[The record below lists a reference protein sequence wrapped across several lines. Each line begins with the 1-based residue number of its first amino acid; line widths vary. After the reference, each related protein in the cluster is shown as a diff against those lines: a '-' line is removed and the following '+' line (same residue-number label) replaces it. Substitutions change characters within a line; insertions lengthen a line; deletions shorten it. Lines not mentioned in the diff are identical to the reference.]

1 MTLRKG
7 AFFNDHKSTS
17 PEGDSKMKK
26 RYGFILTL
34 AFMITFAPVTYA
46 ELLVDPSQK
55 TDPGGLEVGGI
66 FMYSD
71 VDYEIW
77 DIKRLI
83 AGGYAAFGLSEIID
97 IYAGAGYIID
107 SDPSGWP
114 NGDSGFIVAGGVRG
128 LVYENNPMAVIV
140 YSQLG
145 YITEDYGTVHYS
157 ADGTLLEL
165 IVGGI
170 FKYSLNDQL
179 SFYGGLELI
188 PYSDGEV
195 DFSGRLRDFDLERD
209 KIVTV
214 RGGATYHLENLW
226 FRGGLAVGSETTF
239 TFGVGYSF

>member
-1 MTLRKG
+1 
-7 AFFNDHKSTS
+7 
-17 PEGDSKMKK
+17 
-26 RYGFILTL
+26 
-34 AFMITFAPVTYA
+34 MITFAPVTYA

-55 TDPGGLEVGGI
+55 ADRGGLEVGGI

-71 VDYEIW
+71 VEYEIW

-83 AGGYAAFGLSEIID
+83 AGGYAAYGLNEIID
-97 IYAGAGYIID
+97 IYTGVGYIID
-107 SDPSGWP
+107 ADPSGWP
-114 NGDSGFIVAGGVRG
+114 DRDSGFILAGGVRA
-128 LVYENNPMAVIV
+128 LVYENDPMAVIV

-145 YITEDYGTVHYS
+145 YITEDYGTAHYS

-165 IVGGI
+165 TFGGI
-170 FKYSLNDQL
+170 FKYILNDQL

-195 DFSGRLRDFDLERD
+195 DFSGRSANFDLERD

-214 RGGATYHLENLW
+214 RGGATYHLDENIW